1 MTSRERLLTALSR
14 GVPDRLP
21 VTTHHLMPT
30 FLQALD
36 ALVLAFA
43 DEARS
48 CSYRG
53 QTPVPP
59 SGV

>member
-53 QTPVPP
+53 Q
-59 SGV
+59 S